1 MISWVSGEPY
11 EGQLIYL
18 QPKNLATGVHGGG
31 EDPWNELDSLIGL
44 YAVKEKLREICA
56 YASISQKRKQL
67 GLKSEDLTLNMV
79 FVGNPG
85 TGKTTVAR
93 IVSKILQRSGVL
105 ERGHL
110 VEVER
115 ADLVGEYVGHT
126 ARRTREAISKALGGV
141 LFIDEA
147 YSLARGGE
155 KDFGREALDTLVKAM
170 EDHRQDLVV
179 IAAGYPDEME
189 MFIRLNPGLVSR
201 MPISIH
207 FPDYS
212 AEELMQ
218 IALLILA
225 KSDYRLSP
233 KAVEKLREKLQGLKG
248 NGRDVRNILEQ
259 AMRRQAVRLESLSH
273 VKRDDLMTIKPEDL
287 E

>member
-1 MISWVSGEPY
+1 
-11 EGQLIYL
+11 
-18 QPKNLATGVHGGG
+18 
-31 EDPWNELDSLIGL
+31 
-44 YAVKEKLREICA
+44 
-56 YASISQKRKQL
+56 
-67 GLKSEDLTLNMV
+67 
-79 FVGNPG
+79 
-85 TGKTTVAR
+85 
-93 IVSKILQRSGVL
+93 
-105 ERGHL
+105 
-110 VEVER
+110 
-115 ADLVGEYVGHT
+115 
-126 ARRTREAISKALGGV
+126 
-141 LFIDEA
+141 
-147 YSLARGGE
+147 
-155 KDFGREALDTLVKAM
+155 M

>member
-1 MISWVSGEPY
+1 
-11 EGQLIYL
+11 
-18 QPKNLATGVHGGG
+18 
-31 EDPWNELDSLIGL
+31 
-44 YAVKEKLREICA
+44 
-56 YASISQKRKQL
+56 
-67 GLKSEDLTLNMV
+67 MV

-170 EDHRQDLVV
+170 EDHHQDLVV